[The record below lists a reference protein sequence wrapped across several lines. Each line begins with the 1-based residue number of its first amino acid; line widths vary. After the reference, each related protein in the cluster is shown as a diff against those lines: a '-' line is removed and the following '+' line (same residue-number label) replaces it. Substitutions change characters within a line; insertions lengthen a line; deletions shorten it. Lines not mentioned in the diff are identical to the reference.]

1 MLTFFIR
8 RPRFAM
14 VIALLLTFVGAV
26 SLKLIP
32 VEQYPAITPPVVNV
46 SASWPGASASDVAEA
61 IAAPLE
67 TQLNGVDHMLYMEST
82 SSDEGTYRLS
92 ITFAA
97 GTDAD
102 LAAIDVQNRVAQALA
117 QLPAEVQQNGVQVR
131 KRASNLLM
139 GVSLYSP
146 LGTLS
151 PLFVSNYAST
161 QVREALARLPGVGE
175 VQMFGARDYSMR
187 IWLRPDRMNALNITT
202 DDVAQA
208 LREQNV
214 QGAAGQVGTP
224 PVFNGQQQTL
234 TINGLG
240 RLNEAA
246 SFGEIILR
254 RGAQGQLVRLADVAT
269 IELGARSYSSGAQLN
284 GKASAYLGIYPTPTA
299 NALQVASAVRAELN
313 RLHTRFPADLT
324 WEVKFDTTRFV
335 AATIKEIGVSL
346 ALTLLAVVVVVSLF
360 LQSWRATLIVVLAIP
375 VSLIGTFAVLYLLGY
390 SANTLSLFAI
400 ILALTMVVDDA
411 IVVVENVETK
421 MAEGLDRLQAT
432 AQALRQI
439 AGPVIATTLVLLA
452 VFVPVALLPG
462 IVGELYRQFAVT
474 LSTAVA
480 LSSLVAL
487 TLTPALC
494 ALLLRPR
501 PARPAAVWRAF
512 NRLLDGTRD
521 GYGRLVGWMNRR
533 PWLAAVWRAFN
544 RLLDGTRDGYGR
556 LVGWMNR
563 RPWLALAATVAAGAL
578 VAFSF
583 TSMPKGFLPQ
593 EDQGY
598 LFASVQLPEA
608 ASLERTEAVMA
619 QARKLLMANPAVEDV
634 IQVSGFNILNGTSAS
649 NGGFI
654 SVMLKDWHQRPP
666 LDAVMA
672 DIQRQLL
679 SLPEATIMTFAPP
692 TLPGLGN
699 ASGFDLR
706 ILAQAGQSSAELEQV
721 TREILQL
728 ANQHSQLSRV
738 FTTWSSNVPQLT
750 LTVDRDRAALLD
762 VPVAQIF
769 SSLQM
774 AFGGTRAGDFSRNN
788 RVYHVVMQNEMQWRE
803 RAEQISELYVRS
815 RDGERVRLSNLVTI
829 TPTVGAPFIQQYNQF
844 PSVSVSGSAAEGVS
858 SRTAMAAMEQIL
870 QAHLPPGYD
879 YAWSGISW
887 QEQQTGNQAVWIVL
901 AAVAMAW
908 LFLVAQYE
916 SWTLPASVMLSVLFA
931 IGGALLWLWTAGY
944 ANDVYVQIGLVLL
957 IALAAKNAILI
968 VEFARSRRE
977 EGLSIVDAAREGAT
991 RRFRAVMMT
1000 AVSFIIGIMPMMLA
1014 TGAGA
1019 QSRRIIGTTVFSG
1032 MLVATMVGIL
1042 FIPSLYVLF
1051 QRMREWAHRRG

>member
-146 LGTLS
+146 LGTLT

-533 PWLAAVWRAFN
+533 PWLA
-544 RLLDGTRDGYGR
+544 
-556 LVGWMNR
+556 
-563 RPWLALAATVAAGAL
+563 LAATVAAGAL

-598 LFASVQLPEA
+598 LFASVQTAGGGVAGAYRSGDGPG
-608 ASLERTEAVMA
+608 A
-619 QARKLLMANPAVEDV
+619 QA
-634 IQVSGFNILNGTSAS
+634 
-649 NGGFI
+649 
-654 SVMLKDWHQRPP
+654 
-666 LDAVMA
+666 A
-672 DIQRQLL
+672 D
-679 SLPEATIMTFAPP
+679 
-692 TLPGLGN
+692 G
-699 ASGFDLR
+699 
-706 ILAQAGQSSAELEQV
+706 
-721 TREILQL
+721 
-728 ANQHSQLSRV
+728 
-738 FTTWSSNVPQLT
+738 
-750 LTVDRDRAALLD
+750 
-762 VPVAQIF
+762 
-769 SSLQM
+769 
-774 AFGGTRAGDFSRNN
+774 
-788 RVYHVVMQNEMQWRE
+788 
-803 RAEQISELYVRS
+803 
-815 RDGERVRLSNLVTI
+815 
-829 TPTVGAPFIQQYNQF
+829 
-844 PSVSVSGSAAEGVS
+844 
-858 SRTAMAAMEQIL
+858 
-870 QAHLPPGYD
+870 
-879 YAWSGISW
+879 
-887 QEQQTGNQAVWIVL
+887 
-901 AAVAMAW
+901 
-908 LFLVAQYE
+908 
-916 SWTLPASVMLSVLFA
+916 
-931 IGGALLWLWTAGY
+931 
-944 ANDVYVQIGLVLL
+944 
-957 IALAAKNAILI
+957 
-968 VEFARSRRE
+968 
-977 EGLSIVDAAREGAT
+977 
-991 RRFRAVMMT
+991 
-1000 AVSFIIGIMPMMLA
+1000 
-1014 TGAGA
+1014 
-1019 QSRRIIGTTVFSG
+1019 
-1032 MLVATMVGIL
+1032 
-1042 FIPSLYVLF
+1042 
-1051 QRMREWAHRRG
+1051 

>member
-14 VIALLLTFVGAV
+14 VIALLMTFVGAV

-32 VEQYPAITPPVVNV
+32 VEQYPQITPPVINV
-46 SASWPGASASDVAEA
+46 SASWPGASAADVAEA

-82 SSDEGTYRLS
+82 SSDEGTYSLS
-92 ITFAA
+92 LTFAA

-102 LAAIDVQNRVAQALA
+102 LAAIDVQNRVSQAVA
-117 QLPAEVQQNGVQVR
+117 QLPADVQQNGVQVR
-131 KRASNLLM
+131 KRATNLLM

-202 DDVAQA
+202 DDIALA

-234 TINGLG
+234 TINGIG
-240 RLNEAA
+240 RLSDAA
-246 SFGEIILR
+246 GFGQIVVRSGER
-254 RGAQGQLVRLADVAT
+254 GQLVRLSDVAT

-284 GKASAYLGIYPTPTA
+284 GKDSAYLGIYPTPTA
-299 NALQVASAVRAELN
+299 NSLQVATAVRAELT
-313 RLHTRFPADLT
+313 RLHARFPADLT

-360 LQSWRATLIVVLAIP
+360 LQSWRATLIVALAIP
-375 VSLIGTFAVLYLLGY
+375 VSLIGTFAVLYALGY

-421 MAEGLDRLQAT
+421 MAEGLDRGAAT
-432 AQALRQI
+432 AEALRQI
-439 AGPVIATTLVLLA
+439 AGPVIATTLVLL
-452 VFVPVALLPG
+452 
-462 IVGELYRQFAVT
+462 
-474 LSTAVA
+474 
-480 LSSLVAL
+480 
-487 TLTPALC
+487 
-494 ALLLRPR
+494 LRPR
-501 PARPAAVWRAF
+501 PERPAAIWRGF
-512 NRLLDGTRD
+512 NRGLDTVRD
-521 GYGRLVGWMNRR
+521 GYGRLVG
-533 PWLAAVWRAFN
+533 
-544 RLLDGTRDGYGR
+544 G
-556 LVGWMNR
+556 MNR
-563 RPWLALAATVAAGAL
+563 RPWLALAATVAAAGL
-578 VAFSF
+578 VVLSF
-583 TSMPKGFLPQ
+583 TTMPKGFLPQ

-598 LFASVQLPEA
+598 FFASVQLPEA

-619 QARKLLMANPAVEDV
+619 QARELLLRNPAVEDV

-654 SVMLKDWHQRPP
+654 SVMLKEWHQRPP
-666 LDAVMA
+666 LDAVMEKL
-672 DIQRQLL
+672 QGQLL
-679 SLPEATIMTFAPP
+679 GLPEATIMAFAPP

-706 ILAQAGQSSAELEQV
+706 IMAQAGQSPAELEQV
-721 TREILQL
+721 THQILRM
-728 ANQHSQLSRV
+728 ANQHPQLSRV

-750 LTVDRDRAALLD
+750 LTVDRDQAARLN
-762 VPVAQIF
+762 VPVARIF
-769 SSLQM
+769 SSLQT
-774 AFGGTRAGDFSRNN
+774 AFGGTRAGDFSINN

-815 RDGERVRLSNLVTI
+815 DSGERVRLSNLVTI

-844 PSVSVSGSAAEGVS
+844 PSVSISGSAAEGVS
-858 SRTAMAAMEQIL
+858 SRAAMAVMEQIL
-870 QAHLPPGYD
+870 QSNLPHGYD

-931 IGGALLWLWTAGY
+931 IGGSLLWLWWAGY

-968 VEFARSRRE
+968 VEFARAKRE
-977 EGLSIVDAAREGAT
+977 EGMSIVDAAREGAT

-1000 AVSFIIGIMPMMLA
+1000 AVSFIIGIVPMMLA

-1032 MLVATMVGIL
+1032 MLVATAIGIL

-1051 QRMREWAHRRG
+1051 QRLREWAHRRM

>member
-1 MLTFFIR
+1 MLTFFIK

-14 VIALLLTFVGAV
+14 VIALVITLLGAIA
-26 SLKLIP
+26 LRIIP
-32 VEQYPAITPPVVNV
+32 VEQYPQITPPVVNV
-46 SASWPGASASDVAEA
+46 SASWPGASSADVAEA
-61 IAAPLE
+61 IATPLE

-82 SSDEGTYRLS
+82 SSDEGTYSLN

-97 GTDAD
+97 GTDPD
-102 LAAIDVQNRVAQALA
+102 LAAIDVQNRVAQAVA
-117 QLPAEVQQNGVQVR
+117 QLPAEAQQNGVQVR
-131 KRASNLLM
+131 KRATNLMM

-146 LGTLS
+146 DNTHT
-151 PLFVSNYAST
+151 PLLVSNYAST
-161 QVREALARLPGVGE
+161 HVREALSRLPGVGQ
-175 VQMFGARDYSMR
+175 VQLFGARDYSMR
-187 IWLRPDRMNALNITT
+187 IWLRPDRMNALNVTT

-240 RLNEAA
+240 RLNQAEDFADIIIRV
-246 SFGEIILR
+246 GEM
-254 RGAQGQLVRLADVAT
+254 GQLVRLKDVAR
-269 IELGARSYSSGAQLN
+269 IELGSRSYSAGAQLN
-284 GKASAYLGIYPTPTA
+284 GHDSAYLAIYPTPSA
-299 NALQVASAVRAELN
+299 NALRVADAVRTELEH
-313 RLHTRFPADLT
+313 LSTRFPDDLVY
-324 WEVKFDTTRFV
+324 EVKFDTTQFV

-360 LQSWRATLIVVLAIP
+360 LQSWRATLIVALAIP
-375 VSLIGTFAVLYLLGY
+375 VSLVGTFAVLYTLGY
-390 SANTLSLFAI
+390 SANTLSLFAL

-411 IVVVENVETK
+411 IVVVESVETL
-421 MAEGLDRLQAT
+421 MAEGQSRTAAT

-452 VFVPVALLPG
+452 VFIPVALLPG

-474 LSTAVA
+474 LSTAVT

-494 ALLLRPR
+494 AMLLRPR
-501 PARPAAVWRAF
+501 PAAVYRAF
-512 NRLLDGTRD
+512 NRGLDVTRNF
-521 GYGRLVGWMNRR
+521 YIRILS
-533 PWLAAVWRAFN
+533 LFT
-544 RLLDGTRDGYGR
+544 L
-556 LVGWMNR
+556 
-563 RPWLALAATVAAGAL
+563 RPWLALLATAGAAVV

-583 TSMPKGFLPQ
+583 MSMPKGFLPQ

-598 LFASVQLPEA
+598 FFASVQLPES

-619 QARKLLMANPAVEDV
+619 TARALIAQHPAVEDV

-654 SVMLKDWHQRPP
+654 SVMLKDWSERPT
-666 LDAVMA
+666 LDEVMGTL
-672 DIQRQLL
+672 QRQLL
-679 SLPEATIMTFAPP
+679 ALPEATIMTFAPP

-706 ILAQAGQSSAELEQV
+706 IQAQAGQSPVELERV
-721 TREILQL
+721 TRQVLAK
-728 ANQHSQLSRV
+728 ANQHPQLSRV

-750 LTVDRDRAALLD
+750 LTVDRERAARLD
-762 VPVAQIF
+762 VPVSRIF
-769 SSLQM
+769 SSLQT
-774 AFGGTRAGDFSRNN
+774 AFGGTRAGDFSVNN

-803 RAEQISELYVRS
+803 RAEQISELFVRS
-815 RDGERVRLSNLVTI
+815 NNGERVRLSNLVTI
-829 TPTVGAPFIQQYNQF
+829 TPTVGAPFLQQYNQF

-858 SRTAMAAMEQIL
+858 SSTAMAVMGEIL
-870 QAHLPPGYD
+870 AQNLPTGYD
-879 YAWSGISW
+879 YAWSGMSY
-887 QEQQTGNQAVWIVL
+887 QEQQTGNQAIWIVL
-901 AAVAMAW
+901 AAVVMAW

-931 IGGALLWLWTAGY
+931 IGGALVWLWAAGY
-944 ANDVYVQIGLVLL
+944 ANDVYVQIGLVWL

-968 VEFARSRRE
+968 VEFARAQRMAGRA
-977 EGLSIVDAAREGAT
+977 IVDAAREGAS

-1000 AVSFIIGIMPMMLA
+1000 AVSFIIGVLPMMLA

-1032 MLVATMVGIL
+1032 MLVATVVGIV
-1042 FIPSLYVLF
+1042 FIPALFVLF
-1051 QRMREWAHRRG
+1051 QRLREWGHRLTG

>member
-1 MLTFFIR
+1 
-8 RPRFAM
+8 
-14 VIALLLTFVGAV
+14 
-26 SLKLIP
+26 
-32 VEQYPAITPPVVNV
+32 
-46 SASWPGASASDVAEA
+46 
-61 IAAPLE
+61 
-67 TQLNGVDHMLYMEST
+67 
-82 SSDEGTYRLS
+82 
-92 ITFAA
+92 
-97 GTDAD
+97 
-102 LAAIDVQNRVAQALA
+102 
-117 QLPAEVQQNGVQVR
+117 
-131 KRASNLLM
+131 
-139 GVSLYSP
+139 
-146 LGTLS
+146 
-151 PLFVSNYAST
+151 
-161 QVREALARLPGVGE
+161 
-175 VQMFGARDYSMR
+175 
-187 IWLRPDRMNALNITT
+187 
-202 DDVAQA
+202 
-208 LREQNV
+208 
-214 QGAAGQVGTP
+214 
-224 PVFNGQQQTL
+224 
-234 TINGLG
+234 
-240 RLNEAA
+240 
-246 SFGEIILR
+246 
-254 RGAQGQLVRLADVAT
+254 
-269 IELGARSYSSGAQLN
+269 
-284 GKASAYLGIYPTPTA
+284 
-299 NALQVASAVRAELN
+299 
-313 RLHTRFPADLT
+313 
-324 WEVKFDTTRFV
+324 
-335 AATIKEIGVSL
+335 
-346 ALTLLAVVVVVSLF
+346 
-360 LQSWRATLIVVLAIP
+360 
-375 VSLIGTFAVLYLLGY
+375 
-390 SANTLSLFAI
+390 
-400 ILALTMVVDDA
+400 
-411 IVVVENVETK
+411 
-421 MAEGLDRLQAT
+421 
-432 AQALRQI
+432 
-439 AGPVIATTLVLLA
+439 
-452 VFVPVALLPG
+452 
-462 IVGELYRQFAVT
+462 
-474 LSTAVA
+474 
-480 LSSLVAL
+480 
-487 TLTPALC
+487 
-494 ALLLRPR
+494 LLLRPR

-512 NRLLDGTRD
+512 NRLLDGTRY
-521 GYGRLVGWMNRR
+521 GYGRLVGR
-533 PWLAAVWRAFN
+533 
-544 RLLDGTRDGYGR
+544 
-556 LVGWMNR
+556 MNR

-769 SSLQM
+769 SSLQT

>member
-102 LAAIDVQNRVAQALA
+102 LAAIDVQNRVAQTLA

-452 VFVPVALLPG
+452 VFVPVAL
-462 IVGELYRQFAVT
+462 
-474 LSTAVA
+474 
-480 LSSLVAL
+480 

-501 PARPAAVWRAF
+501 PARP
-512 NRLLDGTRD
+512 
-521 GYGRLVGWMNRR
+521 
-533 PWLAAVWRAFN
+533 AAVWRAFN

-666 LDAVMA
+666 LDAVMT

-769 SSLQM
+769 SSLQT

>member
-14 VIALLLTFVGAV
+14 VIALLMTFVGAV
-26 SLKLIP
+26 ALKLIP
-32 VEQYPAITPPVVNV
+32 VEQYPQITPPVVNV
-46 SASWPGASASDVAEA
+46 SASWPGASAQDVAEA

-82 SSDEGTYRLS
+82 SSDDGGYSLNL
-92 ITFAA
+92 TFAA
-97 GTDAD
+97 GTDPD
-102 LAAIDVQNRVAQALA
+102 MAAIDVQNRVSQAVA
-117 QLPAEVQQNGVQVR
+117 QLPTEAQQNGVQVR

-146 LGTLS
+146 QGSLS
-151 PLFVSNYAST
+151 ALQISNYAST
-161 QVREALARLPGVGE
+161 QVREALARLPGVGQ

-187 IWLRPDRMNALNITT
+187 IWLRPDRMNAMNITSE
-202 DDVAQA
+202 DIAQA
-208 LREQNV
+208 LNEQHV
-214 QGAAGQVGTP
+214 QGASGQIGTP

-240 RLNEAA
+240 RLTDADEFRRIVVR
-246 SFGEIILR
+246 SGE
-254 RGAQGQLVRLADVAT
+254 QGQLVRLSDVAT
-269 IELGARSYSSGAQLN
+269 IELGARSYNSSAQLN
-284 GKASAYLGIYPTPTA
+284 GVESAYMGIYPTPTA
-299 NALQVASAVRAELN
+299 NALQVANVVRAELT
-313 RLHTRFPADLT
+313 RLQSRFPADLM

-335 AATIKEIGVSL
+335 AATIKEIGTSL
-346 ALTLLAVVVVVSLF
+346 ALTLLAVVAVVSLF
-360 LQSWRATLIVVLAIP
+360 LQSLRATLIVALAIP
-375 VSLIGTFAVLYLLGY
+375 VSLVGTFAVLYLLGY

-411 IVVVENVETK
+411 IVVVESVEGH
-421 MAEGLDRLQAT
+421 MAEGMNRLEAT
-432 AQALRQI
+432 GLALRQI

-452 VFVPVALLPG
+452 VFVPVAMLPG

-474 LSTAVA
+474 LSTAVT
-480 LSSLVAL
+480 LSSIVAL

-501 PARPAAVWRAF
+501 LKQPARFFQWF
-512 NRLLDGTRD
+512 NLGLNATRD
-521 GYGRLVGWMNRR
+521 GYGKLVAWMNRR
-533 PWLAAVWRAFN
+533 PLVAVAATTLAA
-544 RLLDGTRDGYGR
+544 L
-556 LVGWMNR
+556 
-563 RPWLALAATVAAGAL
+563 L

-598 LFASVQLPEA
+598 LFANIQLPES

-619 QARKLLMANPAVEDV
+619 QARKLLGAHPAVEDV
-634 IQVSGFNILNGTSAS
+634 IQVSGFSILSGTSAS

-654 SVMLKDWHQRPP
+654 SLMLKDWSQRAP
-666 LDAVMA
+666 LETVMGEL
-672 DIQRQLL
+672 QRQLMAM
-679 SLPEATIMTFAPP
+679 PEANIMLFAPP
-692 TLPGLGN
+692 TLPGLGS
-699 ASGFDLR
+699 AAGFDLR
-706 ILAQAGQSSAELEQV
+706 ILAQAGQTPAELEQV
-721 TREILQL
+721 TRTILMK
-728 ANQHSQLSRV
+728 ANQHPQLSRV

-750 LTVDRDRAALLD
+750 LTVDRDQVARLD
-762 VPVAQIF
+762 VPVSRIF
-769 SSLQM
+769 NSLQT
-774 AFGGTRAGDFSRNN
+774 AFGGARAGDFSINN

-803 RAEQISELYVRS
+803 RAEQISELFVRS
-815 RDGERVRLSNLVTI
+815 NQGERVRLSNLVTV
-829 TPTVGAPFIQQYNQF
+829 TPTVGAPFIQQFNQF

-858 SRTAMAAMEQIL
+858 SRTAMTEMENL
-870 QAHLPPGYD
+870 LKANLPEGYD
-879 YAWSGISW
+879 YAWSGLSW

-968 VEFARSRRE
+968 VEFARERRQS
-977 EGLSIVDAAREGAT
+977 GLSIVEAAREGAT

-1000 AVSFIIGIMPMMLA
+1000 AVSFIIGIMPMMFS

-1032 MLVATMVGIL
+1032 MLVATVIGIL

-1051 QRMREWAHRRG
+1051 QRLREWAHRKTG

>member
-14 VIALLLTFVGAV
+14 VIALLMTFVGAV
-26 SLKLIP
+26 ALKLIP
-32 VEQYPAITPPVVNV
+32 VEQYPQITPPVVNV
-46 SASWPGASASDVAEA
+46 SASWPGASAQDVAEA

-82 SSDEGTYRLS
+82 SSDDGGYSLNL
-92 ITFAA
+92 TFAA
-97 GTDAD
+97 GTDPD
-102 LAAIDVQNRVAQALA
+102 MAAIDVQNRVSQVVA
-117 QLPAEVQQNGVQVR
+117 QLPTEAQQNGVQVR

-146 LGTLS
+146 QGSLS
-151 PLFVSNYAST
+151 ALQISNYAST
-161 QVREALARLPGVGE
+161 QVREALARLPGVGQ

-187 IWLRPDRMNALNITT
+187 IWLRPDRMNAMNITSE
-202 DDVAQA
+202 DIAQA
-208 LREQNV
+208 LNEQHV
-214 QGAAGQVGTP
+214 QGASGQIGTP

-240 RLNEAA
+240 RLTDADEFRRIVIR
-246 SFGEIILR
+246 SGE
-254 RGAQGQLVRLADVAT
+254 QGQLVRLSDVAT
-269 IELGARSYSSGAQLN
+269 IELGARSYNSSAQLN
-284 GKASAYLGIYPTPTA
+284 GVESAYMGIYPTPTA
-299 NALQVASAVRAELN
+299 NALQVANVVRAELT
-313 RLHTRFPADLT
+313 RLQSRFPADLM

-335 AATIKEIGVSL
+335 AATIKEIGTSL
-346 ALTLLAVVVVVSLF
+346 ALTLLAVVAVVSLF
-360 LQSWRATLIVVLAIP
+360 LQSLRATLIVALAIP
-375 VSLIGTFAVLYLLGY
+375 VSLVGTFAVLYLLGY

-411 IVVVENVETK
+411 IVVVESVEGH
-421 MAEGLDRLQAT
+421 MAEGMNRLEAT
-432 AQALRQI
+432 GLALRQI

-452 VFVPVALLPG
+452 VFVPVAMLPG

-474 LSTAVA
+474 LSTAVT
-480 LSSLVAL
+480 LSSIVAL

-501 PARPAAVWRAF
+501 RKQPARFFQWF
-512 NRLLDGTRD
+512 NFGLNATRD
-521 GYGRLVGWMNRR
+521 GYGKLVAWMNRR
-533 PWLAAVWRAFN
+533 PLVAVAATTLAA
-544 RLLDGTRDGYGR
+544 L
-556 LVGWMNR
+556 
-563 RPWLALAATVAAGAL
+563 L

-598 LFASVQLPEA
+598 LFANIQLPES

-619 QARKLLMANPAVEDV
+619 QARKLLGAHPAVEDV
-634 IQVSGFNILNGTSAS
+634 IQVSGFSILSGTSAS

-654 SVMLKDWHQRPP
+654 SLMLKDWSQRAP
-666 LDAVMA
+666 LETVMGEL
-672 DIQRQLL
+672 QRQLMAM
-679 SLPEATIMTFAPP
+679 PEANIMLFAPP
-692 TLPGLGN
+692 TLPGLGS
-699 ASGFDLR
+699 AAGFDLR
-706 ILAQAGQSSAELEQV
+706 ILAQAGQTPAELEQV
-721 TREILQL
+721 TRTILMK
-728 ANQHSQLSRV
+728 ANQHPQLSRV

-750 LTVDRDRAALLD
+750 LTVDRDQAARLD
-762 VPVAQIF
+762 VPVSRIF
-769 SSLQM
+769 NSLQT
-774 AFGGTRAGDFSRNN
+774 AFGGARAGDFSINN

-803 RAEQISELYVRS
+803 RAEQISELFVRS
-815 RDGERVRLSNLVTI
+815 NQGERVRLSNLVTV
-829 TPTVGAPFIQQYNQF
+829 TPTVGAPFIQQFNQF
-844 PSVSVSGSAAEGVS
+844 LSVSVSGSAAEGVS
-858 SRTAMAAMEQIL
+858 SRTAMTEMENL
-870 QAHLPPGYD
+870 LKANLPEGYD
-879 YAWSGISW
+879 YAWSGLSW

-968 VEFARSRRE
+968 VEFARERRQS
-977 EGLSIVDAAREGAT
+977 GLSIVEAAREGAT

-1000 AVSFIIGIMPMMLA
+1000 AVSFIIGIMPMMFS

-1032 MLVATMVGIL
+1032 MLVATVIGIL

-1051 QRMREWAHRRG
+1051 QRLREWAHRKAG

>member
-46 SASWPGASASDVAEA
+46 TASWPGASASDVAEA

-102 LAAIDVQNRVAQALA
+102 LAAIDVQNRVSQALA

-187 IWLRPDRMNALNITT
+187 IRLRPDRMNALNITT

-346 ALTLLAVVVVVSLF
+346 ALTLLAV
-360 LQSWRATLIVVLAIP
+360 
-375 VSLIGTFAVLYLLGY
+375 
-390 SANTLSLFAI
+390 
-400 ILALTMVVDDA
+400 
-411 IVVVENVETK
+411 
-421 MAEGLDRLQAT
+421 
-432 AQALRQI
+432 
-439 AGPVIATTLVLLA
+439 
-452 VFVPVALLPG
+452 FVPVALLPG

-533 PWLAAVWRAFN
+533 PWLA
-544 RLLDGTRDGYGR
+544 
-556 LVGWMNR
+556 
-563 RPWLALAATVAAGAL
+563 LAATVAAGAL

-583 TSMPKGFLPQ
+583 SSMPKGFLPQ

-619 QARKLLMANPAVEDV
+619 QARKLLTANPAVEDV

-721 TREILQL
+721 TQEILQL
-728 ANQHSQLSRV
+728 ANQHPQLSRV

-769 SSLQM
+769 SSLQT
-774 AFGGTRAGDFSRNN
+774 AFGGTRAGDFSLNN

-1032 MLVATMVGIL
+1032 MLVATMIGIL

>member
-1 MLTFFIR
+1 MLTFFIK

-14 VIALLLTFVGAV
+14 VIALVITLLGAIA
-26 SLKLIP
+26 LRIIP
-32 VEQYPAITPPVVNV
+32 VEQYPQITPPVVNV
-46 SASWPGASASDVAEA
+46 SASWPGASSANVAEA
-61 IAAPLE
+61 IATPLE

-82 SSDEGTYRLS
+82 SSDEGTYSLN

-97 GTDAD
+97 GTDPD
-102 LAAIDVQNRVAQALA
+102 LAAIDVQNRVAQAVA
-117 QLPAEVQQNGVQVR
+117 QLPAEAQQNGVQVR
-131 KRASNLLM
+131 KRATNLMM

-146 LGTLS
+146 DNTHT
-151 PLFVSNYAST
+151 PLLVSNYAST
-161 QVREALARLPGVGE
+161 HVREALSRLPGVGQ
-175 VQMFGARDYSMR
+175 VQLFGARDYSMR
-187 IWLRPDRMNALNITT
+187 IWLRPDRMNALNVTT

-240 RLNEAA
+240 RLNQAEDFADIIIRV
-246 SFGEIILR
+246 GEM
-254 RGAQGQLVRLADVAT
+254 GQLVRLKDVAR
-269 IELGARSYSSGAQLN
+269 IELGSRSYSAGAQLN
-284 GKASAYLGIYPTPTA
+284 GHDSAYLAIYPTPSA
-299 NALQVASAVRAELN
+299 NALRVADAVRTELEH
-313 RLHTRFPADLT
+313 LSTRFPDDLVY
-324 WEVKFDTTRFV
+324 EVKFDTTQFV

-360 LQSWRATLIVVLAIP
+360 LQSWRATLIVALAIP
-375 VSLIGTFAVLYLLGY
+375 VSLVGTFAVLYTLGY
-390 SANTLSLFAI
+390 SANTLSLFAL

-411 IVVVENVETK
+411 IVVVESVETL
-421 MAEGLDRLQAT
+421 MAEGQSRTAAT

-452 VFVPVALLPG
+452 VFIPVALLPG

-474 LSTAVA
+474 LSTAVT

-494 ALLLRPR
+494 AMLLRPR
-501 PARPAAVWRAF
+501 PAAVYRAF
-512 NRLLDGTRD
+512 NRGLDVTRNF
-521 GYGRLVGWMNRR
+521 YIRILS
-533 PWLAAVWRAFN
+533 LFT
-544 RLLDGTRDGYGR
+544 L
-556 LVGWMNR
+556 
-563 RPWLALAATVAAGAL
+563 RPWLALLATAGAAVV

-583 TSMPKGFLPQ
+583 MSMPKGFLPQ

-598 LFASVQLPEA
+598 FFASVQLPES

-619 QARKLLMANPAVEDV
+619 TARALIAQHPAVEDV

-654 SVMLKDWHQRPP
+654 SVMLKDWSERPT
-666 LDAVMA
+666 LDEVMGTL
-672 DIQRQLL
+672 QRQLL
-679 SLPEATIMTFAPP
+679 ALPEATIMTFAPP

-706 ILAQAGQSSAELEQV
+706 IQAQAGQSPVELERV
-721 TREILQL
+721 TRQVLAK
-728 ANQHSQLSRV
+728 ANQHPQLSRV

-750 LTVDRDRAALLD
+750 LTVDRERAARLD
-762 VPVAQIF
+762 VPVSRIF
-769 SSLQM
+769 SSLQT
-774 AFGGTRAGDFSRNN
+774 AFGGTRAGDFSVNN

-803 RAEQISELYVRS
+803 RAEQISELFVRS
-815 RDGERVRLSNLVTI
+815 NNGERVRLSNLVTI
-829 TPTVGAPFIQQYNQF
+829 TPTVGAPFLQQYNQF

-858 SRTAMAAMEQIL
+858 SSTAMAVMGEIL
-870 QAHLPPGYD
+870 AQNLPAGYD
-879 YAWSGISW
+879 YAWSGMSY
-887 QEQQTGNQAVWIVL
+887 QEQQTGNQAIWIVL
-901 AAVAMAW
+901 AAVVMAW

-931 IGGALLWLWTAGY
+931 IGGALVWLWAAGY

-968 VEFARSRRE
+968 VEFARAQRMAGRA
-977 EGLSIVDAAREGAT
+977 IVDAAREGAS

-1000 AVSFIIGIMPMMLA
+1000 AVSFIIGVLPMMLA

-1032 MLVATMVGIL
+1032 MLVATVVGIV
-1042 FIPSLYVLF
+1042 FIPALFVLF
-1051 QRMREWAHRRG
+1051 QRLREWGHRLTG

>member
-14 VIALLLTFVGAV
+14 VIALLLTFIGAV

-32 VEQYPAITPPVVNV
+32 VEQYPQITPPVVNV
-46 SASWPGASASDVAEA
+46 SASWPGASAADVAEA

-82 SSDEGTYRLS
+82 SSDDGAYSLS
-92 ITFAA
+92 LTFAA

-102 LAAIDVQNRVAQALA
+102 LAAIDVQNRVSQAVT
-117 QLPAEVQQNGVQVR
+117 QLPVDVQQNGVQVR

-146 LGTLS
+146 LETLS

-175 VQMFGARDYSMR
+175 VRMFGARDYSMR
-187 IWLRPDRMNALNITT
+187 IWLRPDRMNALNVTT
-202 DDVAQA
+202 DDIGQA

-234 TINGLG
+234 TINGIG
-240 RLNEAA
+240 RLSDAE
-246 SFGEIILR
+246 SFSQIAIRSGEH
-254 RGAQGQLVRLADVAT
+254 GQLVRLADVAT

-284 GKASAYLGIYPTPTA
+284 GKDSAYLGIYPTPTA
-299 NALQVASAVRAELN
+299 NALQVADAVRAELT
-313 RLHTRFPADLT
+313 RLHSRFPADLT

-335 AATIKEIGVSL
+335 AATMKEIAVSL
-346 ALTLLAVVVVVSLF
+346 ALTLLAVVMVVLLF
-360 LQSWRATLIVVLAIP
+360 LQSWRATLIVALAIP
-375 VSLIGTFAVLYLLGY
+375 VSLIGSFAVLYLLGY

-411 IVVVENVETK
+411 IVVVESVETHL
-421 MAEGLDRLQAT
+421 AEGVGRGEAT
-432 AQALRQI
+432 ALALRQI

-474 LSTAVA
+474 LSTAVTV
-480 LSSLVAL
+480 SSIVAL

-501 PARPAAVWRAF
+501 PARPAAIWRAF
-512 NRLLDGTRD
+512 NRALATVRD
-521 GYGRLVGWMNRR
+521 GYCTLVGR
-533 PWLAAVWRAFN
+533 
-544 RLLDGTRDGYGR
+544 
-556 LVGWMNR
+556 MNR
-563 RPWLALAATVAAGAL
+563 RPWLALVATAAAAGL

-583 TSMPKGFLPQ
+583 SQMPKGFLPQ

-598 LFASVQLPEA
+598 FFASVQLPEA
-608 ASLERTEAVMA
+608 ASLERTDAVMS
-619 QARKLLMANPAVEDV
+619 QARTLLLANPAVADV

-654 SVMLKDWHQRPP
+654 SVMLKEWHQRPP
-666 LDAVMA
+666 LNEVMSKL
-672 DIQRQLL
+672 QGQLMG
-679 SLPEATIMTFAPP
+679 LPEATIMTFAPP

-699 ASGFDLR
+699 ASGFNLR
-706 ILAQAGQSSAELEQV
+706 ILAQAGQSAAELEQV
-721 TREILQL
+721 TQQVLQM
-728 ANQHSQLSRV
+728 ANQHPQLSQV

-750 LTVDRDRAALLD
+750 LSVDRDQAARLD
-762 VPVAQIF
+762 VPVSRIF
-769 SSLQM
+769 NSLQT
-774 AFGGTRAGDFSRNN
+774 AFGGTRAGDFSINN
-788 RVYHVVMQNEMQWRE
+788 RVYPVVVQNEMPWRE
-803 RAEQISELYVRS
+803 RAEQIGELYVRS
-815 RDGERVRLSNLVTI
+815 HHGERIRLSNLVTV

-858 SRTAMAAMEQIL
+858 SRTAMAVMEQIL
-870 QAHLPPGYD
+870 LSNLPQGYG

-887 QEQQTGNQAVWIVL
+887 QEQQTGNQAIWIVL

-931 IGGALLWLWTAGY
+931 IGGALLWLWIAGY

-968 VEFARSRRE
+968 VEFARARRE
-977 EGLSIVDAAREGAT
+977 EGMSVVDAAREGAS
-991 RRFRAVMMT
+991 RRFRAVLMT
-1000 AVSFIIGIMPMMLA
+1000 TISFIIGIMPMMLA

-1032 MLVATMVGIL
+1032 MLVATVIGIV
-1042 FIPSLYVLF
+1042 FIPSLFVLF
-1051 QRMREWAHRRG
+1051 QRLREWVHRRM

>member
-14 VIALLLTFVGAV
+14 VIALLLTFIGAV

-32 VEQYPAITPPVVNV
+32 VEQYPQITPPVVNV
-46 SASWPGASASDVAEA
+46 SASWPGASAADVAEA

-82 SSDEGTYRLS
+82 SSDDGSYSLS
-92 ITFAA
+92 LTFAA

-102 LAAIDVQNRVAQALA
+102 LAAIDVQNRVSQAVA
-117 QLPAEVQQNGVQVR
+117 QLPVDAQQNGVQVR

-146 LGTLS
+146 LETLS

-187 IWLRPDRMNALNITT
+187 VWLRPDRMNALNVTT
-202 DDVAQA
+202 DDIAQA

-234 TINGLG
+234 TINGIG
-240 RLNEAA
+240 RLSDAE
-246 SFGEIILR
+246 SFSQIAIRSGEH
-254 RGAQGQLVRLADVAT
+254 GQLVRLAEVAT

-284 GKASAYLGIYPTPTA
+284 GKDSAYLGIYPTPTA
-299 NALQVASAVRAELN
+299 NALQVANAVRAELT
-313 RLHTRFPADLT
+313 RLHSRFPADLT

-346 ALTLLAVVVVVSLF
+346 ALTLLAVVAVVSLF
-360 LQSWRATLIVVLAIP
+360 LQSWRATLIVTLAIP
-375 VSLIGTFAVLYLLGY
+375 VSLIGSFAVLYLLGY

-411 IVVVENVETK
+411 IVVVESVETHL
-421 MAEGLDRLQAT
+421 AEGVGRAEAT
-432 AQALRQI
+432 ALALRQI

-474 LSTAVA
+474 LSTAVTV
-480 LSSLVAL
+480 SSIVAL

-501 PARPAAVWRAF
+501 PAQPAAIWRAF
-512 NRLLDGTRD
+512 NRALATLRD
-521 GYGRLVGWMNRR
+521 GYGALVEWMNRR
-533 PWLAAVWRAFN
+533 L
-544 RLLDGTRDGYGR
+544 
-556 LVGWMNR
+556 
-563 RPWLALAATVAAGAL
+563 WLALVATLAAAGL

-583 TSMPKGFLPQ
+583 SLMPKGFLPQ

-598 LFASVQLPEA
+598 FFASVQLPEA

-619 QARKLLMANPAVEDV
+619 QARELLLANSAVEDV

-654 SVMLKDWHQRPP
+654 SVMLKEWHQRPP
-666 LDAVMA
+666 LNEVMGKL
-672 DIQRQLL
+672 QGQLMG
-679 SLPEATIMTFAPP
+679 LPEATIMAFAPP

-699 ASGFDLR
+699 ASGFNLR

-721 TREILQL
+721 TRQVLRM
-728 ANQHSQLSRV
+728 ANQHPQLSQV

-750 LTVDRDRAALLD
+750 LKVDRDQASRLD
-762 VPVAQIF
+762 VPVSRIF
-769 SSLQM
+769 NSLQT
-774 AFGGTRAGDFSRNN
+774 AFGGTRAGDFSINN
-788 RVYHVVMQNEMQWRE
+788 RVYPVVVQNEMQWRE
-803 RAEQISELYVRS
+803 RAEQIGELYVRS
-815 RDGERVRLSNLVTI
+815 HHGERIRLSNLVTV

-844 PSVSVSGSAAEGVS
+844 PSVSVSGSAAQGVS
-858 SRTAMAAMEQIL
+858 SRTAMAVMEHIL
-870 QAHLPPGYD
+870 LTNLPQGYD

-887 QEQQTGNQAVWIVL
+887 QEQQTGNQAIWIVL

-931 IGGALLWLWTAGY
+931 IAGALLWLWIAGY

-968 VEFARSRRE
+968 VEFARARRE
-977 EGLSIVDAAREGAT
+977 EGMSVVDAAREGAT
-991 RRFRAVMMT
+991 RRFRAVLMT

-1032 MLVATMVGIL
+1032 MLVATAIGIV
-1042 FIPSLYVLF
+1042 FIPSLFVLF
-1051 QRMREWAHRRG
+1051 QRLGEWGHRRM

>member
-117 QLPAEVQQNGVQVR
+117 HLPAEVQQNGVQVR

-214 QGAAGQVGTP
+214 Q
-224 PVFNGQQQTL
+224 
-234 TINGLG
+234 
-240 RLNEAA
+240 
-246 SFGEIILR
+246 
-254 RGAQGQLVRLADVAT
+254 GAQGQLVRLADVAT

-533 PWLAAVWRAFN
+533 PWLA
-544 RLLDGTRDGYGR
+544 
-556 LVGWMNR
+556 
-563 RPWLALAATVAAGAL
+563 LAATVAAGAL

-769 SSLQM
+769 SSLQT

>member
-14 VIALLLTFVGAV
+14 VIALLMTFVGAV
-26 SLKLIP
+26 ALKLIP
-32 VEQYPAITPPVVNV
+32 VEQYPQITPPVVNV
-46 SASWPGASASDVAEA
+46 SASWPGASAQDVAEA

-82 SSDEGTYRLS
+82 SSDDGGYSLNL
-92 ITFAA
+92 TFAA
-97 GTDAD
+97 GTDPD
-102 LAAIDVQNRVAQALA
+102 MAAIDVQNRVSQAVA
-117 QLPAEVQQNGVQVR
+117 QLPTEAQQNGVQVR

-146 LGTLS
+146 QGSLS
-151 PLFVSNYAST
+151 ALQISNYAST
-161 QVREALARLPGVGE
+161 QVREALARLPGVGQ

-187 IWLRPDRMNALNITT
+187 IWLRPDRMNAMNITSE
-202 DDVAQA
+202 DIAQA
-208 LREQNV
+208 LNEQHV
-214 QGAAGQVGTP
+214 QGASGQIGTP

-240 RLNEAA
+240 RLTDADEFRRIVIR
-246 SFGEIILR
+246 SGE
-254 RGAQGQLVRLADVAT
+254 QGQLVRLSDVAT
-269 IELGARSYSSGAQLN
+269 IELGARSYNSSAQLN
-284 GKASAYLGIYPTPTA
+284 GVESAYMGIYPTPTA
-299 NALQVASAVRAELN
+299 NALQVANVVRAELT
-313 RLHTRFPADLT
+313 RLQSRFPADLM

-335 AATIKEIGVSL
+335 AATIKEIGTSL
-346 ALTLLAVVVVVSLF
+346 ALTLLAVVAVVSLF
-360 LQSWRATLIVVLAIP
+360 LQSLRATLIVALAIP
-375 VSLIGTFAVLYLLGY
+375 VSLVGTFAVLYLLGY

-411 IVVVENVETK
+411 IVVVESVEGH
-421 MAEGLDRLQAT
+421 MAEGMNRLEAT
-432 AQALRQI
+432 GLALRQI

-452 VFVPVALLPG
+452 VFVPVAMLPG

-474 LSTAVA
+474 LSTAVT
-480 LSSLVAL
+480 LSSIVAL

-501 PARPAAVWRAF
+501 RKQPARFFQWF
-512 NRLLDGTRD
+512 NLGLNATRD
-521 GYGRLVGWMNRR
+521 GYGKLVAWMNLR
-533 PWLAAVWRAFN
+533 PLVAVAATTLAA
-544 RLLDGTRDGYGR
+544 L
-556 LVGWMNR
+556 
-563 RPWLALAATVAAGAL
+563 L

-598 LFASVQLPEA
+598 LFANIQLPES

-619 QARKLLMANPAVEDV
+619 QARKLLGAHPAVEDV
-634 IQVSGFNILNGTSAS
+634 IQVSGFSILSGTSAS

-654 SVMLKDWHQRPP
+654 SLMLKDWSQRAP
-666 LDAVMA
+666 LETVMGEL
-672 DIQRQLL
+672 QRQLMAM
-679 SLPEATIMTFAPP
+679 PEANIMLFAPP
-692 TLPGLGN
+692 TLPGLGS
-699 ASGFDLR
+699 AAGFDLR
-706 ILAQAGQSSAELEQV
+706 ILAQAGQTPAELEQV
-721 TREILQL
+721 TRTILMK
-728 ANQHSQLSRV
+728 ANQHPQLSRV

-750 LTVDRDRAALLD
+750 LTVDRDQAARLD
-762 VPVAQIF
+762 VPVSRIF
-769 SSLQM
+769 NSLQT
-774 AFGGTRAGDFSRNN
+774 AFGGARAGDFSIKN

-803 RAEQISELYVRS
+803 RAEQISELFVRS
-815 RDGERVRLSNLVTI
+815 NQGERVRLSNLVTV
-829 TPTVGAPFIQQYNQF
+829 TPTVGAPFIQQFNQF

-858 SRTAMAAMEQIL
+858 SRTAMTEMENL
-870 QAHLPPGYD
+870 LKANLPEGYD
-879 YAWSGISW
+879 YAWSGLSW

-968 VEFARSRRE
+968 VEFARERRQS
-977 EGLSIVDAAREGAT
+977 GLSIVEAAREGAT

-1000 AVSFIIGIMPMMLA
+1000 AVSFIIGIMPMMFS

-1032 MLVATMVGIL
+1032 MLVATVIGIL

-1051 QRMREWAHRRG
+1051 QRLREWAHRKAG

>member
-146 LGTLS
+146 LGTLT

-202 DDVAQA
+202 DDV
-208 LREQNV
+208 
-214 QGAAGQVGTP
+214 
-224 PVFNGQQQTL
+224 
-234 TINGLG
+234 
-240 RLNEAA
+240 
-246 SFGEIILR
+246 
-254 RGAQGQLVRLADVAT
+254 
-269 IELGARSYSSGAQLN
+269 
-284 GKASAYLGIYPTPTA
+284 
-299 NALQVASAVRAELN
+299 
-313 RLHTRFPADLT
+313 
-324 WEVKFDTTRFV
+324 
-335 AATIKEIGVSL
+335 
-346 ALTLLAVVVVVSLF
+346 
-360 LQSWRATLIVVLAIP
+360 
-375 VSLIGTFAVLYLLGY
+375 
-390 SANTLSLFAI
+390 
-400 ILALTMVVDDA
+400 
-411 IVVVENVETK
+411 
-421 MAEGLDRLQAT
+421 

-501 PARPAAVWRAF
+501 PARP
-512 NRLLDGTRD
+512 
-521 GYGRLVGWMNRR
+521 
-533 PWLAAVWRAFN
+533 AAVWRAFN

-728 ANQHSQLSRV
+728 ANQHPQLSRV

-769 SSLQM
+769 SSLQT

-1051 QRMREWAHRRG
+1051 QRMREWAHRRGKRGATGR

>member
-208 LREQNV
+208 LRE
-214 QGAAGQVGTP
+214 AGQVGTP

-512 NRLLDGTRD
+512 NRLLDGI
-521 GYGRLVGWMNRR
+521 
-533 PWLAAVWRAFN
+533 
-544 RLLDGTRDGYGR
+544 RDGYGR

-750 LTVDRDRAALLD
+750 LTVDRDRAAQLD

-769 SSLQM
+769 SSLQT

-870 QAHLPPGYD
+870 QAHLPSGYD

>member
-512 NRLLDGTRD
+512 NRLLDGTRY
-521 GYGRLVGWMNRR
+521 GYGRLVGR
-533 PWLAAVWRAFN
+533 
-544 RLLDGTRDGYGR
+544 
-556 LVGWMNR
+556 MNR

-583 TSMPKGFLPQ
+583 TLMPKGFLPQ

-769 SSLQM
+769 SSLQT

-901 AAVAMAW
+901 AA
-908 LFLVAQYE
+908 
-916 SWTLPASVMLSVLFA
+916 
-931 IGGALLWLWTAGY
+931 
-944 ANDVYVQIGLVLL
+944 
-957 IALAAKNAILI
+957 KNAILI

>member
-208 LREQNV
+208 LR
-214 QGAAGQVGTP
+214 
-224 PVFNGQQQTL
+224 
-234 TINGLG
+234 
-240 RLNEAA
+240 
-246 SFGEIILR
+246 
-254 RGAQGQLVRLADVAT
+254 
-269 IELGARSYSSGAQLN
+269 
-284 GKASAYLGIYPTPTA
+284 
-299 NALQVASAVRAELN
+299 
-313 RLHTRFPADLT
+313 
-324 WEVKFDTTRFV
+324 
-335 AATIKEIGVSL
+335 
-346 ALTLLAVVVVVSLF
+346 
-360 LQSWRATLIVVLAIP
+360 
-375 VSLIGTFAVLYLLGY
+375 
-390 SANTLSLFAI
+390 
-400 ILALTMVVDDA
+400 
-411 IVVVENVETK
+411 
-421 MAEGLDRLQAT
+421 
-432 AQALRQI
+432 QI

-501 PARPAAVWRAF
+501 PARP
-512 NRLLDGTRD
+512 
-521 GYGRLVGWMNRR
+521 
-533 PWLAAVWRAFN
+533 AAVWRAFN

-699 ASGFDLR
+699 ASGFNLR
-706 ILAQAGQSSAELEQV
+706 IMAQAGQSSAELEQV

-728 ANQHSQLSRV
+728 ANHHPQLSRV

-769 SSLQM
+769 SSLQT

>member
-14 VIALLLTFVGAV
+14 VIALLITFIGAV

-32 VEQYPAITPPVVNV
+32 VEQYPQITPPVISV
-46 SASWPGASASDVAEA
+46 SASWPGASAGDVAEA

-82 SSDEGTYRLS
+82 STDEGTYSLS
-92 ITFAA
+92 LTFAA

-102 LAAIDVQNRVAQALA
+102 LAAIDVQNRVSQAVA

-131 KRASNLLM
+131 KRATNLLM
-139 GVSLYSP
+139 GISLYSP
-146 LGTLS
+146 TETLS
-151 PLFVSNYAST
+151 PLFVSNHAST

-187 IWLRPDRMNALNITT
+187 VWLRPDRMNALNVTSEDI
-202 DDVAQA
+202 AQA

-234 TINGLG
+234 TINGIG
-240 RLNEAA
+240 RLSDAA
-246 SFGEIILR
+246 SFGQIAIRSGE
-254 RGAQGQLVRLADVAT
+254 QGQLVRLSEVAT
-269 IELGARSYSSGAQLN
+269 IELGARCYSSGAQLN
-284 GKASAYLGIYPTPTA
+284 GRDSGYLGVYPTPTA
-299 NALQVASAVRAELN
+299 NALQVASAVRAELT
-313 RLHTRFPADLT
+313 RLHARFPPDLT

-335 AATIKEIGVSL
+335 SATIKEIGVSL
-346 ALTLLAVVVVVSLF
+346 VLTLLAVVAVVSLF
-360 LQSWRATLIVVLAIP
+360 LQSWRATLIVALAIP

-390 SANTLSLFAI
+390 SANTLSLFAV

-411 IVVVENVETK
+411 IVVVESVESQ
-421 MAEGLDRLQAT
+421 MAEGAGRLEAT
-432 AQALRQI
+432 ALALRQI

-474 LSTAVA
+474 LSTAVT
-480 LSSLVAL
+480 LSSIVAL

-501 PARPAAVWRAF
+501 PAQPAAVWRLF
-512 NRLLDGTRD
+512 NRGLDRLRD
-521 GYGRLVGWMNRR
+521 GYGAIVAR
-533 PWLAAVWRAFN
+533 
-544 RLLDGTRDGYGR
+544 
-556 LVGWMNR
+556 MNR
-563 RPWLALAATVAAGAL
+563 RPWLALTAVALAAG
-578 VAFSF
+578 VVVFSF
-583 TSMPKGFLPQ
+583 STMPKGFLPE

-598 LFASVQLPEA
+598 FFASVQLPEA

-619 QARKLLMANPAVEDV
+619 QARELLLANPAVEDV

-654 SVMLKDWHQRPP
+654 SVMLKDWHLRPP
-666 LDAVMA
+666 LEQVMSKL
-672 DIQRQLL
+672 QGQLL
-679 SLPEATIMTFAPP
+679 ALPEATIMAFAPP
-692 TLPGLGN
+692 TLPRLGN
-699 ASGFDLR
+699 ASGFNLR
-706 ILAQAGQSSAELEQV
+706 ILAQAGQSSAELERVALQV
-721 TREILQL
+721 LQI
-728 ANQHSQLSRV
+728 ANQNPHLSRV

-750 LTVDRDRAALLD
+750 LSVDRDRAARLD
-762 VPVAQIF
+762 VPVSRIF
-769 SSLQM
+769 SSLQT
-774 AFGGTRAGDFSRNN
+774 AFGGTRAGDFSINN
-788 RVYHVVMQNEMQWRE
+788 RVYHVVIQNEMQWRE

-815 RDGERVRLSNLVTI
+815 NHGDRVRLSNLVTV
-829 TPTVGAPFIQQYNQF
+829 TPAVGAPFIQQYNQS
-844 PSVSVSGSAAEGVS
+844 PSVSISGSAGEGVS
-858 SRTAMAAMEQIL
+858 SRAAMAAMAEIL
-870 QAHLPPGYD
+870 QANLPQGYD

-887 QEQQTGNQAVWIVL
+887 QEQQTGNQAIWIVL

-931 IGGALLWLWTAGY
+931 IGGALLWLWIAGY

-968 VEFARSRRE
+968 VEFARAKRE
-977 EGLSIVDAAREGAT
+977 EGMSIADAAREGAI
-991 RRFRAVMMT
+991 RRFRAVLMT
-1000 AVSFIIGIMPMMLA
+1000 AVSFIIEIMPMMFA

-1032 MLVATMVGIL
+1032 MLVATLIGIL
-1042 FIPSLYVLF
+1042 FIPSLFVLF
-1051 QRMREWAHRRG
+1051 QRLREWGHRRM

>member
-102 LAAIDVQNRVAQALA
+102 LAAIDVQNRVAQTLA

-533 PWLAAVWRAFN
+533 PWLA
-544 RLLDGTRDGYGR
+544 
-556 LVGWMNR
+556 
-563 RPWLALAATVAAGAL
+563 L

-608 ASLERTEAVMA
+608 VSLERTEAVMA

-769 SSLQM
+769 SSLQT